1 MQPAVSGSQARSLNL
16 AMFCH
21 VLAFAG
27 YVIPMGHI
35 VGPLVLWLVKR
46 QSDAAVDAHG
56 KEVLNFQISIT
67 IYSIVAFVG
76 VMLLAFALHILGFF
90 LVVLV
95 MLGVMVVD
103 IVFTVR
109 GALAASRGQSYRYP
123 LSIRL
128 IR

>member
-46 QSDAAVDAHG
+46 HSDAAVDAHG

-67 IYSIVAFVG
+67 IYSIVAFVA
-76 VMLLAFALHILGFF
+76 VMLVAFTLQVGFI
-90 LVVLV
+90 LVVLA
-95 MLGVMVVD
+95 MLGVMVFD

-109 GALAASRGQSYRYP
+109 GAVAASRGQSYRYP
-123 LSIRL
+123 LSIRM